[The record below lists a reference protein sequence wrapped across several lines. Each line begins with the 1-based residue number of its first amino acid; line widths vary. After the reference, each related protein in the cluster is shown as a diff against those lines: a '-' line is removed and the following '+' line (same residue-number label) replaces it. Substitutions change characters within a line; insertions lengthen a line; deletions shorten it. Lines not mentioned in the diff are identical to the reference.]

1 MATKEDG
8 MSYLTMQARAHAD
21 SGVLQGI
28 MTLTGQIVISGLIHQ
43 ALSLSRKPSALC
55 TNYVVCT
62 NTLYMVQWRA
72 TSFYTYF
79 LWN

>member
-8 MSYLTMQARAHAD
+8 MSYLMMQARAHAD

-43 ALSLSRKPSALC
+43 ALSLSLYRANPLLC
-55 TNYVVCT
+55 
-62 NTLYMVQWRA
+62 VQ
-72 TSFYTYF
+72 TM
-79 LWN
+79 